1 MPAIRCSKC
10 RAAATIRRDG
20 DALSVTH
27 GSDFMAKCR
36 FFADR
41 TGVDFVAVA
50 TECPDMQKAV
60 QRAAWRV
67 RPPSAAAAAQAAEP
81 EPEEAGAAAPDAP
94 PMPVQEGLT

>member
-1 MPAIRCSKC
+1 MPAIRCPKC
-10 RAAATIRRDG
+10 RAAATVRRDG
-20 DALSVTH
+20 QVLSVTH
-27 GSDFMAKCR
+27 GTDFMAKCR

-41 TGVDFVAVA
+41 AGVDFVGAA

-67 RPPSAAAAAQAAEP
+67 RPSAASTGPAAVP
-81 EPEEAGAAAPDAP
+81 EPAEAEAAAPDAP

>member
-1 MPAIRCSKC
+1 MPAIRCPKC
-10 RAAATIRRDG
+10 RAAVTIRRDG
-20 DALSVTH
+20 ETLSVTH
-27 GSDFMAKCR
+27 GTDFMAKCR

-41 TGVDFVAVA
+41 AGVDFVAVA

-67 RPPSAAAAAQAAEP
+67 RPSAAAAAPASVSEPAEASTAVP
-81 EPEEAGAAAPDAP
+81 GAP